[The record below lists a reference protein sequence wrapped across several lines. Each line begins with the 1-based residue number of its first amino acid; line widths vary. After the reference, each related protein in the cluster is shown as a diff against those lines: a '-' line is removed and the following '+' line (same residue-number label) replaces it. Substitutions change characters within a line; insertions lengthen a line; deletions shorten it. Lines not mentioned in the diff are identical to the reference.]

1 MPDLTPI
8 NLSLKLV
15 SASAAP
21 MEATFAAFFKGDPGK
36 QGPPGAD
43 GMPADVR
50 ANMSKLEGKHNLRD
64 LSAALSAYHPSPT
77 VTGDPQTI
85 VGIGCWGDSV
95 SPHVWSQIL
104 LLLFQSHQQ
113 AGYVQQTIMSVP
125 GIDPPVTTG
134 SVFDSGAAPVDQ
146 NVYNGA
152 GGNADFTYLPGGDH
166 YRLSNAATITISAS
180 ANRGWATARAY
191 LAKGPGMGSATV
203 DLLDADNG
211 DALLL
216 TQTVDLADTQ
226 LGATKVQFTADPT
239 KALKLR
245 ITATGTVVYLRGG
258 FFRAYGLQPITFGRG
273 GSTLAQQNY
282 ASTAI
287 TSYLMGD
294 LNVKLMVV
302 QAKEEDAETS
312 VPLMFARFAS
322 LPPCSKLVV
331 GSLPD
336 NSDAAT
342 QIANNAI
349 FRSQAF
355 ANDAAYFD
363 GYSACKNFAELVR
376 LGWGGDGTH
385 PADEANRFV
394 AGLILGELNWQHV
407 FGSAEMRDVRAT
419 RMIGDLYI
427 SHPGGISKIIESYGG
442 SNADKAK
449 IENVAELHFGPEG
462 SAPRLMQR
470 SPNSIQILDSTG
482 GTLGSFFVGNVEQAA
497 DNQQNYWAGNHIFD
511 NVVQVRG
518 YNVDELP
525 GVGDR
530 NVAFALD
537 GRKAGEGAGAGTGV
551 PVYRKDSVW
560 YSFATDQPVQA

>member
-1 MPDLTPI
+1 MTLR
-8 NLSLKLV
+8 
-15 SASAAP
+15 ASV
-21 MEATFAAFFKGDPGK
+21 G
-36 QGPPGAD
+36 GA
-43 GMPADVR
+43 GSGGGSSMPADVR

-77 VTGDPQTI
+77 VSGDPETI
-85 VGIGCWGDSV
+85 VGIACWGDSV

-134 SVFDSGAAPVDQ
+134 TVFDSGAAPVDQ
-146 NVYNGA
+146 NVYDGT

-166 YRLSNAATITISAS
+166 YRLSNAATITVSAS

-191 LAKGPGMGSATV
+191 LAKGPGMGSAKV

-216 TQTVDLADTQ
+216 TQTVNLSDTQ

-302 QAKEEDAETS
+302 QAKEETAATS
-312 VPLMFARFAS
+312 VPAMFARFTN
-322 LPPCSKLVV
+322 LPACSKLVV

-336 NSDAAT
+336 NSDAGT

-349 FRSQAF
+349 FRTQAL

-363 GYSACKNFAELVR
+363 GYSACKSFAELVR
-376 LGWGGDGTH
+376 LGWDGDGTH
-385 PADEANRFV
+385 PADAANRFV

-407 FGSAEMRDVRAT
+407 FGSAEMRDVRST

-470 SPNSIQILDSTG
+470 SPNSIQVLDSTG
-482 GTLGSFFVGNVEQAA
+482 GTLGSLYLGNVEQA
-497 DNQQNYWAGNHIFD
+497 DENQQNYWAGNTIFD
-511 NVVQVRG
+511 RWINLKG
-518 YNVDELP
+518 YTVAALP
-525 GVGDR
+525 GVGDS
-530 NVAFALD
+530 AMAYATD

-551 PVYRKDSVW
+551 IVYRSGGVW
-560 YSFATDQPVQA
+560 RVLGTDAAVAA